1 MSCHHNSVFS
11 IPLIGQSCQVAA
23 AYSLKYRV
31 CVRTSSERPLRVS
44 PLIYARLETEYLS
57 SLHFRSST
65 MDKRSRYNR
74 LQVRLEKL
82 MHCQKIDADI
92 IMYRQQSQI

>member
-1 MSCHHNSVFS
+1 
-11 IPLIGQSCQVAA
+11 
-23 AYSLKYRV
+23 
-31 CVRTSSERPLRVS
+31 
-44 PLIYARLETEYLS
+44 
-57 SLHFRSST
+57 

-92 IMYRQQSQI
+92 IMCRQQSQMRITVHITNNYELPSAYLPEIRLSSQSYSSAVRMRSP